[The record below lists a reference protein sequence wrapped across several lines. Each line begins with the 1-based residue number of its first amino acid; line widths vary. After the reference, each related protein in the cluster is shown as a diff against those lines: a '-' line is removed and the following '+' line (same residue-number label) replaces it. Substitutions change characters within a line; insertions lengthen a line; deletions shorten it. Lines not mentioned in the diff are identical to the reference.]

1 MQDKHITHVLGIDI
15 SKKSLDVC
23 LFNGQQIIE
32 QLKISNKEE
41 VTKTTFKKLL
51 TKYRLDISKLIVCAE
66 HTGMYSYPLIEV
78 VKELE
83 LSLWLENGAE
93 IKLSSGVQRSKNDKI
108 DAYRIAC
115 YAFRFIDKAT
125 FYNTGS
131 ETIEKLSYLN
141 SERDLLIKDRAK
153 YTGQLRD
160 QKNFMNP
167 VAYKG
172 KAKRLQILI
181 SGLSKAIKEIEQQ
194 MQELLCHEPELK
206 QQYTILTSVRGVGK
220 QVAINT
226 LIATKAF
233 KRFSNPRKFCCHVG
247 VAPFEQQSGSSQR
260 SKNKVSQRA
269 NKKLKTL
276 FHMAALSAIRVKGE
290 LQNYY
295 HRKVAE
301 GKNKMTV
308 INSVRGKIIHRMFA
322 LIKDNRLYEKNP
334 PTNLVLS

>member
-181 SGLSKAIKEIEQQ
+181 SGLSKAIKEIE
-194 MQELLCHEPELK
+194 H
-206 QQYTILTSVRGVGK
+206 YFNG
-220 QVAINT
+220 
-226 LIATKAF
+226 
-233 KRFSNPRKFCCHVG
+233 RFSVHLSPQPEEPVI
-247 VAPFEQQSGSSQR
+247 V
-260 SKNKVSQRA
+260 SKAKAGQF
-269 NKKLKTL
+269 KDW
-276 FHMAALSAIRVKGE
+276 
-290 LQNYY
+290 
-295 HRKVAE
+295 
-301 GKNKMTV
+301 MT
-308 INSVRGKIIHRMFA
+308 GA
-322 LIKDNRLYEKNP
+322 
-334 PTNLVLS
+334 